1 MLITRQLSVVRYP
14 RAARCGALGIFI
26 NGLGYWAWVH
36 ALNKVIPQREVDD
49 NGNTLQAFGL
59 LIGKSLLD
67 SCLWGTTA
75 NSMGIVGKPECV
87 SMYAHAHMPAVCE
100 DARVLV

>member
-1 MLITRQLSVVRYP
+1 MALIFTNLLQFSIVRYT

-26 NGLGYWAWVH
+26 NGFGYWAWLR
-36 ALNKVIPQREVDD
+36 ALNKVIPQQEVDD
-49 NGNTLQAFGL
+49 NDSNLKAFGL

-75 NSMGIVGKPECV
+75 NSVGILGE
-87 SMYAHAHMPAVCE
+87 
-100 DARVLV
+100 L